1 MYKGNP
7 KLEKELK
14 ASNTKKIFNFI
25 RSLSNPVAEN
35 ELRSLNK
42 SLSDSEYNEILTFFI
57 KQNWLYNICCW

>member
-1 MYKGNP
+1 MYYLKKIGWYLDQENHLFMYGNP

-35 ELRSLNK
+35 ELKSLNK
-42 SLSDSEYNEILTFFI
+42 SLSDSEY
-57 KQNWLYNICCW
+57 